1 MNAMPSSRNS
11 FRASQTAQRDPGYS
25 PSRCSCSSSG
35 LSTDEADGEGSPS
48 RDVDGE
54 ARTLMPAFGAVGG
67 LPQPQITT
75 FEVHN
80 SYAA

>member
-1 MNAMPSSRNS
+1 MREIRGLVYSIHAFHMPY
-11 FRASQTAQRDPGYS
+11 ADT
-25 PSRCSCSSSG
+25 G
-35 LSTDEADGEGSPS
+35 LFALYAGTDEADGEGSPS
-48 RDVDGE
+48 RDVEGE

>member
-1 MNAMPSSRNS
+1 
-11 FRASQTAQRDPGYS
+11 
-25 PSRCSCSSSG
+25 

-48 RDVDGE
+48 RDVEGE